1 MSYMKSEKCIGL
13 YLGIHTD
20 GKIQMPTAASQKVF
34 DKYCPPMSDKEM
46 DHIDE
51 NLCMLSKKI
60 KNLDMTLADEM
71 LAFLRRDPDF
81 EEGYG
86 LLDDEE
92 KAHLWLILLAQQDKR
107 SLEAYL

>member
-1 MSYMKSEKCIGL
+1 
-13 YLGIHTD
+13 
-20 GKIQMPTAASQKVF
+20 
-34 DKYCPPMSDKEM
+34 MSDKEM